1 VLAIIAMTGAILP
14 PIARAPPTQHPIG
27 PFYFSDFFSLLDA
40 SVAVKTTIV
49 SLPFI
54 SPPFQLASL
63 VVLKIKKSK
72 NKSQRCCGRVTW
84 AIGRGTAAAMAI
96 VTNPLMS
103 DHQNCVRRVT
113 GVWHQA
119 FLFLAIYRILGT
131 PKKRSQ
137 CKRYKDFFGKKKL
150 PKEATS

>member
-40 SVAVKTTIV
+40 SVAVKSTIA

-54 SPPFQLASL
+54 SPPLHLASSH

-84 AIGRGTAAAMAI
+84 
-96 VTNPLMS
+96 L
-103 DHQNCVRRVT
+103 
-113 GVWHQA
+113 
-119 FLFLAIYRILGT
+119 LGEG
-131 PKKRSQ
+131 Q
-137 CKRYKDFFGKKKL
+137 QL
-150 PKEATS
+150 PWLL